1 MTTSHGSARKS
12 RINPEAKLPVGNV
25 VGIRAGG
32 FLWFSAIRGEGADVK
47 AQAKG
52 ALESLKRNLELSGA
66 TLDDVVKATV
76 YFQDIAD
83 RTPFHEVWMEFFNG
97 PDYPARIVVQV
108 ADASLRAGGG
118 SRFAMDIVA
127 LAP

>member
-1 MTTSHGSARKS
+1 MTTPHARPRKA
-12 RINPEAKLPVGNV
+12 RINPEARLPAGNV
-25 VGIRAGG
+25 VGIKAGG
-32 FLWFSAIRGEGADVK
+32 FLWFSAIRGDGADVK
-47 AQAKG
+47 AQAKE
-52 ALESLKRNLELSGA
+52 ALESLKRNLEIGGA
-66 TLDDVVKATV
+66 TLDDVIKATV

-83 RTPFHEVWMEFFNG
+83 RTPFHEVWMEFFKG

-108 ADASLRAGGG
+108 AEASIRAGGG